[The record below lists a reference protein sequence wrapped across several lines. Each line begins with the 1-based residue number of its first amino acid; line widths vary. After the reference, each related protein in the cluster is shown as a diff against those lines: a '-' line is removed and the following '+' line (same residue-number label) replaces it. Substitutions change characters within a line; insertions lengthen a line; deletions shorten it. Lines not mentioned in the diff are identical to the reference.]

1 MLPRKESEPQVK
13 TTSSAPAIK
22 PFPNCPALDG
32 CHCITTSLAK
42 IYRHAGHPLSEEML
56 LGLGAGMG
64 FIYWQMKLGGVVSV
78 FVGGRGNGKH
88 FYADLAERTGVVI
101 DEVCT
106 SSSKKAET
114 ELLGELAQQRP
125 VMLGGDMAYL
135 PWFDL
140 PKNYHFGGH
149 AFVICGYDGAHIL
162 LASDID
168 PKMSGVKAGIYS
180 MVTLDQLAKARCSP
194 FKPFPP
200 KNLRIAFDFARF
212 RQPGPKQIAASIA
225 QTVNAHAHP
234 PIKNFG
240 LSGLR
245 HTAAMLPQWPELF
258 KNEHDLRMNLFNLYI
273 MIEIGGTGGGCF
285 RPMYARF
292 LEQVAPLCGKKTLE
306 SAAKLFHESGA
317 NFTQIAYL
325 FQDAQTSNAI
335 DEKIRLSCGLFT
347 DIAAIEEE
355 ACQVL
360 RNVA

>member
-1 MLPRKESEPQVK
+1 VK
-13 TTSSAPAIK
+13 TTSSAPAIR

-32 CHCITTSLAK
+32 CHCITASLAK
-42 IYRHAGHPLSEEML
+42 IFHHAGHPLSEEML

-64 FIYWQMKLGGVVSV
+64 FIYWQMKIGGIVSV
-78 FVGGRGNGKH
+78 FIGGRGNGKH

-101 DEVCT
+101 DEICT
-106 SSSKKAET
+106 SSSKKAEA
-114 ELLGELAQQRP
+114 ELLGELAQQHP

-140 PKNYHFGGH
+140 PSNYHFGGH
-149 AFVICGYDGAHIL
+149 AFVICGYDGTNTL

-168 PKMSGVKAGIYS
+168 QKMSGVKKGIYS
-180 MVTLDQLAKARCSP
+180 TVRLDQLAKARFSP

-200 KNLRIAFDFARF
+200 KNLRIAFDFTGF

-225 QTVNAHAHP
+225 QTVHAHTHP

-240 LSGLR
+240 LAGLR
-245 HTAAMLPQWPELF
+245 YTAATLPQWPKLF

-292 LEQVAPLCGKKTLE
+292 LEQAAPFCAKKTLQP
-306 SAAKLFHESGA
+306 AARLFHESGA
-317 NFTQIAYL
+317 KFTQIAYL
-325 FQDAQTSNAI
+325 FQDAQTSNTV
-335 DEKIRLSCGLFT
+335 DNKIRTASRLFT
-347 DIAAIEEE
+347 EIAAIEEE
-355 ACQVL
+355 ACQL
-360 RNVA
+360 LENVA